1 MGLLTNT
8 EKKLIQVLRD
18 IWDDKEFVLGV
29 VTDLETDEERQAVL
43 DYIQSNDG
51 VTTEDI
57 VLLALHI
64 DTERTK

>member
-1 MGLLTNT
+1 MLTHT
-8 EKKLIQVLRD
+8 EEKLIQVLRD

-29 VTDLETDEERQAVL
+29 LTDLETDEERQAVL
-43 DYIQSNDG
+43 DYIQHNDG

-64 DTERTK
+64 DNERA

>member
-1 MGLLTNT
+1 MLTKT
-8 EKKLIQVLRD
+8 EKQLIQVLRD

-43 DYIQSNDG
+43 DFIKSNDD

-64 DTERTK
+64 DNERA

>member
-1 MGLLTNT
+1 MLTKT

-43 DYIQSNDG
+43 DFIKSNDD

-64 DTERTK
+64 DNERA